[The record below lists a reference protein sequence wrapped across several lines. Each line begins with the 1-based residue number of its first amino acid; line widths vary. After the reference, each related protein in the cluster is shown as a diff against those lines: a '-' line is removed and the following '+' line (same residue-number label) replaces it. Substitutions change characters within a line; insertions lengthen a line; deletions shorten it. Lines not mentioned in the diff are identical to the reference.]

1 MGVLNDYLI
10 EFFLEPEGCDEDR
23 HFGGDVDLDRVRE
36 FDITGAFS
44 RYLCSNGDLDEDGNS

>member
-1 MGVLNDYLI
+1 MIICVRHI
-10 EFFLEPEGCDEDR
+10 EPEGCDEDR

-36 FDITGAFS
+36 FDITGGFS